1 MNDSTPPVVKDFKM
15 TGIILCVIGVISLI
29 APFIA
34 GTAVVFVIG
43 FFLLLGG
50 FLYVLQGAQV
60 SGVPGKTQHLLL
72 GALMFLG
79 GIGVISHPIFGLT
92 FLAMLMAVF
101 FLFEGGWKIMMAFNI
116 PASQGRMSVLFSGVI
131 SLLLGGLIWSQWP
144 LSGIWAV
151 GTLVGVDFLLTGFFL
166 LNMSSAVSSSGNTD
180 KEHVDQSV

>member
-1 MNDSTPPVVKDFKM
+1 MTDSIPPVVKDFKL

-29 APFIA
+29 APFVA

-43 FFLLLGG
+43 FLLLLGG

-60 SGVPGKTQHLLL
+60 DGMPGKTQHLLL

-92 FLAMLMAVF
+92 FLTMLMAVF

-116 PASQGRMSVLFSGVI
+116 PANQGRMSVLFSGGDFSAAGRFDLEPVAAI
-131 SLLLGGLIWSQWP
+131 RTMGRGVHWS
-144 LSGIWAV
+144 A
-151 GTLVGVDFLLTGFFL
+151 LTFC
-166 LNMSSAVSSSGNTD
+166 
-180 KEHVDQSV
+180 